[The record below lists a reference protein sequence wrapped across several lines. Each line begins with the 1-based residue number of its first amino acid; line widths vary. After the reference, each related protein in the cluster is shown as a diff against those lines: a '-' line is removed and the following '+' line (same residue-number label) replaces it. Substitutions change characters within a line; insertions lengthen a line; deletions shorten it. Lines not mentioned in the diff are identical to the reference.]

1 MRVWGGVREAR
12 GWCSVLGVPVP
23 LLTLRY
29 VPLAVPA
36 SLDEAILL
44 TVSPKGPHQNLPMG
58 GACGKRGEVGGR
70 HRWEG
75 LDWKLS
81 WIYQQYL
88 VSVAGE
94 VRGQIE
100 IDERRSKALKPP
112 LSITLPPASSAL

>member
-44 TVSPKGPHQNLPMG
+44 TVSPKWPHQNLPMG
-58 GACGKRGEVGGR
+58 GACGEGGEVGGR
-70 HRWEG
+70 LLQVGGAG
-75 LDWKLS
+75 LEAVLDIPAVLS
-81 WIYQQYL
+81 L
-88 VSVAGE
+88 
-94 VRGQIE
+94 RGWG
-100 IDERRSKALKPP
+100 SKGADRD
-112 LSITLPPASSAL
+112 